1 MTNLGAQ
8 LPRCPCADI
17 LLARFLVVFM
27 GACEMRSVPKKAAF
41 RTVAQFQRAA
51 TPLRKF
57 ISGAIALKP
66 RQRALIVD
74 QAIMFLESFYA
85 HLPLKSAMYAVDP
98 VRRLRLLR
106 HRLPHIGAKP
116 SIEVDLSFHAEMTEI
131 FTSVRD
137 MHTRYFLPTPFQSAG
152 AYLPFDVET
161 YFDGNERKFVATH
174 FAEWCPSPKATFRS
188 GVEVL
193 SWNGVPTARAVET
206 SANQS
211 SGSNPAARRA
221 NGLMRLTKR
230 SLGTLSPPDEE
241 WVIVGYRTSNGKD
254 DEVRIDWRVFPALP
268 PENGSQTGKPG
279 SKITT
284 ISLAHEVDQHRQIRK
299 LVSAPHIVTKSA
311 KLARAADKKRFL
323 EGKTDTVMVDDFK
336 AKIVK
341 SGKREVE
348 YGYIRI
354 FKFSM
359 EEPEAFVGEFKRLL
373 SCLPANGVIIDVRD
387 NPGGKIMAA
396 ERILQLLTLR
406 RPIEPERLYFI
417 NTPRTLELCKLQA
430 AGYDLFSWIPS
441 IARAMETGA
450 TFSAS
455 FPINSEADYCN
466 DLEQVY
472 RGPVVLVTNALTYSA
487 AEFFA
492 AGFQDHHIGTI
503 LGVDNAT
510 GAAGAHV
517 KDYDTLRKF
526 FEKARDSPLR
536 KALPNQA
543 GMTTALRRSVRVGL
557 HAGAEVEDFG
567 VTPDIPYRM
576 TRRDLLEENAD
587 LIGYAC
593 KLFSALTVQVKSTP
607 DGLRLNITTE
617 EIRWTDGTLKRINE
631 IDVLVDWRIKHSR
644 RNTKKAASIL
654 LDRSAEGRP
663 IEVHGYVRMPRSAD
677 RNLIA
682 VRRVLL

>member
-1 MTNLGAQ
+1 
-8 LPRCPCADI
+8 
-17 LLARFLVVFM
+17 
-27 GACEMRSVPKKAAF
+27 MRSGPKKATF
-41 RTVAQFQRAA
+41 NTVEQFHRAA

-57 ISGAIALKP
+57 LGGATALRP
-66 RQRALIVD
+66 PQHALIVD

-106 HRLPHIGAKP
+106 HRLPQIGAKS
-116 SIEVDLSFHAEMTEI
+116 SIEADLSFHAEMTEI

-137 MHTRYFLPTPFQSAG
+137 MHTRYFLPVPFQSAG

-161 YFDGNERKFVATH
+161 YFDGDERKFVATH
-174 FAEWCPSPKATFRS
+174 FAEWCTPPKASFHS

-193 SWNGVPTARAVET
+193 SWNGVPIARAVET
-206 SANQS
+206 AANQS

-241 WVIVGYRTSNGKD
+241 WVIVGYRPSKGED
-254 DEVRIDWRVFPALP
+254 DEVRVEWRVFPTLP
-268 PENGSQTGKPG
+268 PENGSQSSQPS
-279 SKITT
+279 SKNTK
-284 ISLAHEVDQHRQIRK
+284 ISVAHEVDQHRQIRK
-299 LVSAPHIVTKSA
+299 LISAPYIVTKSA

-323 EGKTDTVMVDDFK
+323 EEKTDTVMVDDFK

-341 SGKREVE
+341 SGQVE

-359 EEPEAFVGEFKRLL
+359 EEPEAFVQEFKRLL
-373 SCLPANGVIIDVRD
+373 SCLPANGLIIDVRD
-387 NPGGKIMAA
+387 NPGGKIVAA
-396 ERILQLLTLR
+396 ERILQLLTPR

-417 NTPRTLELCKLQA
+417 NTPRTLELCELQA
-430 AGYDLFSWIPS
+430 KSYDLFSWIPS
-441 IARAMETGA
+441 ITRAMETGA

-492 AGFQDHHIGTI
+492 AGFQDHRIGTI
-503 LGVDNAT
+503 LGADNAT

-517 KDYDTLRKF
+517 KDYDGLRKF
-526 FEKARDSPLR
+526 FDKARDSPLR
-536 KALPNQA
+536 KTLPNQA
-543 GMTTALRRSVRVGL
+543 GMTIALRRSVRVGL

-576 TRRDLLEENAD
+576 TRSDLLNENVD
-587 LIGYAC
+587 LIEYAC
-593 KLFSALTVQVKSTP
+593 SLFSALTVHVKSTR
-607 DGLRLNITTE
+607 DGLCLDITTE
-617 EIRWTDGTLKRINE
+617 EIKWTDGTMKRINE
-631 IDVLVDWRIKHSR
+631 IDVLVDWRIKDSKK
-644 RNTKKAASIL
+644 NTKKAVSIL

-663 IEVHGYVRMPRSAD
+663 IEIHGYIRMPRSGD

-682 VRRVLL
+682 VRRV

>member
-1 MTNLGAQ
+1 MATN
-8 LPRCPCADI
+8 
-17 LLARFLVVFM
+17 
-27 GACEMRSVPKKAAF
+27 PKKAAF
-41 RTVAQFQRAA
+41 NTAEHFQRA
-51 TPLRKF
+51 TTSLRKLLG
-57 ISGAIALKP
+57 GATALKP
-66 RQRALIVD
+66 HQHALIVD
-74 QAIMFLESFYA
+74 QAIVLLEGFYA

-106 HRLPHIGAKP
+106 HRLPQNGAKS
-116 SIEVDLSFHAEMTEI
+116 SIEADLSFHAEMTDI

-137 MHTRYFLPTPFQSAG
+137 MHTMYLLPVPFQGAG
-152 AYLPFDVET
+152 AYLPFDIET
-161 YFDGNERKFVATH
+161 YFDGDKRKFVATH
-174 FAEWCPSPKATFRS
+174 FTDWCPSPKAGFHS
-188 GVEVL
+188 GVEIT
-193 SWNGVPTARAVET
+193 SWNGVPITRAVEI
-206 SANQS
+206 AAGQS

-230 SLGTLSPPDEE
+230 SLGTSSPPDEE
-241 WVIVGYRTSNGKD
+241 WVIVGYRTSKGTE
-254 DEVRIDWRVFPALP
+254 DEVRIEWRVFPTLP
-268 PENGSQTGKPG
+268 PENGGISGQPA
-279 SKITT
+279 SKNSK

-299 LVSAPHIVTKSA
+299 LTSAPDIVTRSA
-311 KLARAADKKRFL
+311 RLARAADKERFL
-323 EGKTDTVMVDDFK
+323 EEKTDTVMVDDFK

-341 SGKREVE
+341 GGKQQVE

-359 EEPEAFVGEFKRLL
+359 EEPEAFVQEFKRLL
-373 SCLPANGVIIDVRD
+373 SCLPANGLIIDVRD
-387 NPGGKIMAA
+387 NPGGKIVAA
-396 ERILQLLTLR
+396 ERILQLLTPR

-417 NTPRTLELCKLQA
+417 NTPRTLELCELQA
-430 AGYDLFSWIPS
+430 KSYDLFSWIPS

-455 FPINSEADYCN
+455 FPINSDADYCN

-492 AGFQDHHIGTI
+492 AGFQDHRIGTI

-517 KDYDTLRKF
+517 KDYDTLRDF

-543 GMTTALRRSVRVGL
+543 GMTIALRRSVRVGL

-567 VTPDIPYRM
+567 VTPDVPYRM
-576 TRRDLLEENAD
+576 THRDLLEENAD

-593 KLFSALTVQVKSTP
+593 SLFSALNARAESTS
-607 DGLRLNITTE
+607 DGLRLDITTE
-617 EIRWTDGTLKRINE
+617 EVKWTDGAMKSINE
-631 IDVLVDWRIKHSR
+631 IEVLVDGRIKHSR
-644 RNTKKAASIL
+644 KNTKKAVSIL
-654 LDRSAEGRP
+654 LDRSAGGRP
-663 IEVHGYVRMPRSAD
+663 IEIHGYIKMPRSAD
-677 RNLIA
+677 RHLIA
-682 VRRVLL
+682 VRRV